1 MTGYE
6 FKRKFVVPSKPTIA
20 LDFASI
26 VTSQGHQ
33 KYFSNRIVDIPETII
48 LSNFLLAV
56 ITYIMTSQQDIEIA
70 KLLTIRSLLY
80 ILITTSTCW
89 TQINI

>member
-33 KYFSNRIVDIPETII
+33 KSYPTKLDIT
-48 LSNFLLAV
+48 
-56 ITYIMTSQQDIEIA
+56 
-70 KLLTIRSLLY
+70 
-80 ILITTSTCW
+80 
-89 TQINI
+89 